1 MIENQEGITLIEL
14 LLVLALS
21 SMVLTL
27 GASFLITMSKA
38 SDRTLGETN
47 LRNESVLV
55 IDALNKTMENA
66 DELVIEDNDNNDSG
80 LNLVNVIE
88 IEMIEDPINS
98 GSFIEQ
104 RFPLQIKIESGNLYI
119 NNRKV
124 NGDQFSLES
133 TLFFIKDKQLICKI
147 IIQDKHTPSKP
158 YEILK
163 IYDLAE

>member
-1 MIENQEGITLIEL
+1 MIKNQKGITLIEM

-21 SMVLTL
+21 SMVITL
-27 GASFLITMSKA
+27 GASFLITMFKA
-38 SDRTLGETN
+38 SDRTLWETN

-66 DELVIEDNDNNDSG
+66 DELIIEDNDNNISG
-80 LNLVNVIE
+80 LNLVNMIK
-88 IEMIEDPINS
+88 IEMIEDPINA
-98 GSFIEQ
+98 GSFTEQ
-104 RFPLQIKIESGNLYI
+104 RFTIPIKIESGNLYI
-119 NNRKV
+119 NDRKV
-124 NGDQFSLES
+124 NGDQFSLEN